1 MSVADMRRAAVVLA
15 RRPDAL
21 DALESMAG
29 SALPADRMTAGY
41 ALSAVVQDFPDRAR
55 SIATRLAQD
64 DAWEVR
70 EAATF
75 GIRDSSLTVPDVV
88 ANVLQSWSESDS
100 SRLHRAVLVV
110 ARQPKR
116 QKREFVVHALRC
128 MERALHDDDA
138 YVRKNIPFA
147 VRYLARN
154 QPGLTSERAPHWAS
168 STIWGWQLAALA
180 AVRSG
185 RLDGP
190 LAQALC
196 DDLSRS
202 RIGTVRRAADRLLHA
217 MG

>member
-1 MSVADMRRAAVVLA
+1 MSVADLRRAAAVIA

-29 SALPADRMTAGY
+29 SDLPADRMTAGY
-41 ALSAVVQDFPDRAR
+41 ALSGVVQESPDRAHR
-55 SIATRLAQD
+55 LATQLAQD

-75 GIRDSSLTVPDVV
+75 GIRDSSILFPDVV
-88 ANVLQSWSESDS
+88 APVVKSWSESDS
-100 SRLHRAVLVV
+100 TRLHRAVLVV

-116 QKREFVVHALRC
+116 QDPVFVVHAIGW
-128 MERALHDDDA
+128 MELALHDDDP

-147 VRYLARN
+147 VRYIARN
-154 QPGLTSERAPHWAS
+154 QPVLTRKCAPHWAA

-180 AVRSG
+180 AARSG
-185 RLDGP
+185 CLDGP
-190 LAQALC
+190 LAHALC

-202 RIGTVRRAADRLLHA
+202 SIGTVRRSADRLLDA